1 MTKPLEIEL
10 PERLRYL
17 VKYCEKACVA
27 ECCGIDAFDFSP
39 LHIAS
44 YISAYTRRIDENEIA
59 AWEAEIH
66 KAEEMVIGLPA
77 NDDGYVCSVADMNQY
92 FRAAEFERFMAE
104 LRHSMRAAPRLLELS
119 IELEFP
125 RSETLT
131 FRPQDANEERAEPSA
146 SPNSAPSTRLGNSG
160 VTEGPPSVN

>member
-1 MTKPLEIEL
+1 MTKPPEIEL

-44 YISAYTRRIDENEIA
+44 YISAYTRRIDESEIA

-66 KAEEMVIGLPA
+66 KAKEMVIGLPA
-77 NDDGYVCSVADMNQY
+77 HEDGYVCSVAGMNQY

-104 LRHSMRAAPRLLELS
+104 LRHSIHAAPQLLALS
-119 IELEFP
+119 IQLEFP
-125 RSETLT
+125 RSEPLT
-131 FRPQDANEERAEPSA
+131 FRP
-146 SPNSAPSTRLGNSG
+146 
-160 VTEGPPSVN
+160 